1 MRKAVRNEKLDRRE
15 LKIIFMGTPEFA
27 ATNLKALIDEGF
39 NVVLALCQPDKPV
52 GRKHI
57 LTAPPVKVLAQENG
71 IEVYQPDTLRTDEA
85 LEKLASYDAD
95 LIVTAAYGK
104 ILPKAVLDLP
114 KYGCI
119 NCHGSLLPARRG
131 SAPVQRAILEG
142 DTVTGITF
150 MKMDVGMDTGDI
162 IEKIEVEIDP
172 NEHTESLM
180 DRLAAASAAKLPRI
194 IDAWVDGSLTSIK
207 QDDSLATSCPPI
219 RPEEGE
225 FTWEQDAKDIHNRV
239 RALSAW
245 PGAFVMKGEN
255 KLKVLD
261 SEVLEDMSLVPSELT
276 ESDPGTVVKAKG
288 ENLIVKCGKGFL
300 KVKELQQPGGKR
312 LQARDCAHNFT
323 VGNPIM

>member
-1 MRKAVRNEKLDRRE
+1 MDRRD
-15 LKIIFMGTPEFA
+15 LKIVFMGTPEFA
-27 ATNLKALIDEGF
+27 QTNLKALIDGGF
-39 NVVLALCQPDKPV
+39 NVTAVLCQPDKPV

-57 LTAPPVKVLAQENG
+57 LTAPPVKVTALENG
-71 IEVYQPDTLRTDEA
+71 IEVYQPDTLRSDEA
-85 LEKLASYDAD
+85 LEKISCFDPD

-142 DTVTGITF
+142 DKVTGITF

-162 IEKIEVEIDP
+162 IYKIEVAIDS
-172 NEHTESLM
+172 NEHAESLM
-180 DRLAAASAAKLPRI
+180 NRLALASAEKLPSV
-194 IDAWVDGSLTSIK
+194 IDSWIAGELDTTK
-207 QDDSLATSCPPI
+207 QDDSLATACPPI

-225 FTWEQDAKDIHNRV
+225 FTWDQDAADIHNRV

-261 SEVLEDMSLVPSELT
+261 SEVAEDMTLIPDEFKDSE
-276 ESDPGTVVKAKG
+276 PGTVVKAKG

-300 KVKELQQPGGKR
+300 KIKELQVPGGKR
-312 LQARDCAHNFT
+312 LAARDCAHNFT
-323 VGNPIM
+323 AGKPIMQE

>member
-1 MRKAVRNEKLDRRE
+1 MDRRD
-15 LKIIFMGTPEFA
+15 LKVIFMGTPEFA
-27 ATNLKALIDEGF
+27 GTNLKALIDAGY
-39 NVVLALCQPDKPV
+39 NVVLAVCQPDKPV

-57 LTAPPVKVLAQENG
+57 LTAPPVKVIAQDNG
-71 IEVYQPDTLRTDEA
+71 IEVYQPDTLRTDDA
-85 LEKLASYDAD
+85 FAKISSYNAD

-104 ILPKAVLDLP
+104 ILPASILDLP

-119 NCHGSLLPARRG
+119 NCHGSLLPKRRG

-142 DTVTGITF
+142 DKVTGITF

-162 IEKIEVEIDP
+162 IEKIEVAIDP

-180 DRLAAASAAKLPRI
+180 NRLAEASAAKLPEI
-194 IDAWVDGSLTSIK
+194 IDKWVAGELQSIK

-225 FTWEQDAKDIHNRV
+225 FTWDQDAAAIHNRV

-245 PGAFVMKGEN
+245 PGAFVMKDEN

-261 SEVLEDMSLVPSELT
+261 SVVLEDESIVPDELKDSE
-276 ESDPGTVVKAKG
+276 PGTVVKAKG
-288 ENLIVKCGKGFL
+288 ENLIVKCGKGYL
-300 KVKELQQPGGKR
+300 KVLELQVPGGKR
-312 LQARDCAHNFT
+312 LMSRDCAHNFT

>member
-1 MRKAVRNEKLDRRE
+1 MDRRD
-15 LKIIFMGTPEFA
+15 LKIVFMGTPEFA
-27 ATNLKALIDEGF
+27 QTNLKALIDGGF
-39 NVVLALCQPDKPV
+39 NVTAVLCQPDKPV

-57 LTAPPVKVLAQENG
+57 LTAPPVKVTALENG
-71 IEVYQPDTLRTDEA
+71 IEVYQPDTLRSDEA
-85 LEKLASYDAD
+85 LEKISGFDPD

-142 DTVTGITF
+142 DKVTGITF

-162 IEKIEVEIDP
+162 IYKIEVEIDP

-180 DRLAAASAAKLPRI
+180 NRLALASAEKLPSV
-194 IDAWVDGSLTSIK
+194 IDSWIAGELDTTK
-207 QDDSLATSCPPI
+207 QDDSLATACPPI

-225 FTWEQDAKDIHNRV
+225 FTWDQDAADIHNRV

-261 SEVLEDMSLVPSELT
+261 SEVAEDMTLIPDEFKDSE
-276 ESDPGTVVKAKG
+276 PGTVVKAKG

-300 KVKELQQPGGKR
+300 KIKELQVPGGKR
-312 LQARDCAHNFT
+312 LAARDCAHNFT
-323 VGNPIM
+323 AGKPIMQE

>member
-1 MRKAVRNEKLDRRE
+1 MDRRE

-27 ATNLKALIDEGF
+27 QTNLKALIDGGF

-57 LTAPPVKVLAQENG
+57 LTAPPVKVLALDSG

-85 LEKLASYDAD
+85 LEKLSSYDAD

-142 DTVTGITF
+142 DKVTGITF

-162 IEKIEVEIDP
+162 IDKIEVSIDP

-180 DRLAAASAAKLPRI
+180 NRLAVASAGKLPSL
-194 IDAWVDGSLTSIK
+194 IDSWVAGELKTIK
-207 QDDSLATSCPPI
+207 QDDSLATACPPI
-219 RPEEGE
+219 KPEEGE
-225 FTWEQDAKDIHNRV
+225 FTWDQDALDIHNRV

-261 SEVLEDMSLVPSELT
+261 SEVVEDMTLIPEDLKDSE
-276 ESDPGTVVKAKG
+276 PGIVVRAKG
-288 ENLIVKCGKGFL
+288 ENLIVKCGNGFL
-300 KVKELQQPGGKR
+300 KVKELQQPGGKK

-323 VGNPIM
+323 VGNPVMQE

>member
-1 MRKAVRNEKLDRRE
+1 MDRRE

-27 ATNLKALIDEGF
+27 QTNLKALIDGGF

-57 LTAPPVKVLAQENG
+57 LTAPPVKVLAIESG

-85 LEKLASYDAD
+85 LEKLSSYNAD

-142 DTVTGITF
+142 DKVTGITF

-162 IEKIEVEIDP
+162 IDKIEVSIDP

-180 DRLAAASAAKLPRI
+180 NRLAVASAEKLPSL
-194 IDAWVDGSLTSIK
+194 IDSWVAGELKTIK
-207 QDDSLATSCPPI
+207 QDDSLATACPPI
-219 RPEEGE
+219 KPEEGE
-225 FTWEQDAKDIHNRV
+225 FTWDQDAKDIHNRV

-261 SEVLEDMSLVPSELT
+261 SEVVEDMTLIPEDLKDSE
-276 ESDPGTVVKAKG
+276 PGIVVRAKG
-288 ENLIVKCGKGFL
+288 ENLIVKCGNGFL
-300 KVKELQQPGGKR
+300 KVKELQQPGGKK

-323 VGNPIM
+323 VGNPVMQE

>member
-1 MRKAVRNEKLDRRE
+1 MDRRE

-27 ATNLKALIDEGF
+27 QTNLKALIDGGF

-57 LTAPPVKVLAQENG
+57 LTAPPVKVLAIESG

-85 LEKLASYDAD
+85 LEKLSSYDAD

-142 DTVTGITF
+142 DKVTGITF

-162 IEKIEVEIDP
+162 IDKIEVSIDP

-180 DRLAAASAAKLPRI
+180 NRLAVASAEKLPSI
-194 IDAWVDGSLTSIK
+194 IDSWVAGELKTIK
-207 QDDSLATSCPPI
+207 QDDSLATACPPI
-219 RPEEGE
+219 KPEEGE
-225 FTWEQDAKDIHNRV
+225 FTWDQDALDIHNRV

-261 SEVLEDMSLVPSELT
+261 SEVVEDMTLIPEDLKDSE
-276 ESDPGTVVKAKG
+276 PGIVVRAKG
-288 ENLIVKCGKGFL
+288 ENLIVKCGNGFL
-300 KVKELQQPGGKR
+300 KVKELQQPGGKK

-323 VGNPIM
+323 VGNPVMQE